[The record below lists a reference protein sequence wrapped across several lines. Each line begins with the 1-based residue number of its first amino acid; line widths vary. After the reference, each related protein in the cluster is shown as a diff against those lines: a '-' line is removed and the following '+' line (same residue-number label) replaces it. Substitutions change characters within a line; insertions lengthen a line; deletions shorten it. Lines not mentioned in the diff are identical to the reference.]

1 MRFLKKKQIPPIWI
15 LGVASGLSSFG
26 MTIVIPALNSI
37 AEHFGAT
44 YAGTQFVVSAY
55 LFGLAITQPICGFL
69 CDRYGRRPVMLTGF
83 ALFSLTSLLCM
94 LANSLEQLILARFFQ
109 AVGVS
114 VGTVASRSIL
124 RDVYDREKMAEAM
137 SYIAIAMGIAPI
149 IAPAFGG
156 LIDASMSF
164 LWTFLATSVIGLLI
178 FIKMY
183 FGLSETLP
191 EDMEKP
197 EVRKWLSNYA
207 VLLSSG
213 TFIGNTLIF
222 GFVQGGFFSFV
233 AVGSLLFLTEFNI
246 GSAEFG
252 VLWGAMAFSYVVGAL
267 VSAQLTPVIGT
278 TRVMRWSIGLSI
290 VAGILIVICASVGE
304 LTVLKVL
311 LPLGLLMTLSGGA
324 SPGSLAGAVVDHPT
338 RAGSASG
345 LSSSIGLVTA
355 GIFSVIAGSIYDG
368 SYPIIALIICL
379 CTVAS
384 GLSWLLV
391 RAGQRAQPVQI
402 Q

>member
-1 MRFLKKKQIPPIWI
+1 
-15 LGVASGLSSFG
+15 

-37 AEHFGAT
+37 TERFDAT
-44 YAGTQFVVSAY
+44 FSGTQYVISAY

-69 CDRYGRRPVMLTGF
+69 CDRFGRRPVMLTGF
-83 ALFSLTSLLCM
+83 ALFSLTSLFCM
-94 LANSLEQLILARFFQ
+94 IANTLDQLVLARFFQ

-156 LIDASMSF
+156 LIDSTMDYS
-164 LWTFLATSVIGLLI
+164 LIFLATSVIGVII

-191 EDMEKP
+191 ENIERPQIK
-197 EVRKWLSNYA
+197 KWFANYA
-207 VLLSSG
+207 VLMSSG
-213 TFIGNTLIF
+213 TFVGNTLIF

-246 GSAEFG
+246 GSAQFG
-252 VLWGAMAFSYVVGAL
+252 ILWGSMAFSYVIGAIL
-267 VSAQLTPVIGT
+267 SARLTPVIGT
-278 TRVMRWSIGLSI
+278 IRVMHWSIGLSI
-290 VAGILIVICASVGE
+290 VAGLLIVLSANLGE
-304 LTVLKVL
+304 LTVAKVL
-311 LPLGLLMTLSGGA
+311 IPLGILMTLSGGA
-324 SPGSLAGAVVDHPT
+324 SPGSLTGAVVDHPT

-345 LSSSIGLVTA
+345 LSSSIGLITA
-355 GIFSVIAGSIYDG
+355 GIFSVIAGNIYDG
-368 SYPIIALIICL
+368 SYPVIAFIICL
-379 CTVAS
+379 CTFAS
-384 GLSWLLV
+384 GISWLIV
-391 RAGQRAQPVQI
+391 RAGQKGVCVQ
-402 Q
+402 QMRDV